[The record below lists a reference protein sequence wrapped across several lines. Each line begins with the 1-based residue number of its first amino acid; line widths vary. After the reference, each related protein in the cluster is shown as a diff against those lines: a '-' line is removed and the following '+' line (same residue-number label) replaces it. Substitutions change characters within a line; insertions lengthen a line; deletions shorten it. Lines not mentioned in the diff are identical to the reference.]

1 MFVQFL
7 TIISSV
13 AHFDFLIFPEKC
25 QEAAACVLAS
35 VFVDCISETQHS
47 IVPIALLVSS
57 VCYYDLGLYNYAVKY
72 KQLHQVKMAINI
84 LSWINLIS
92 AAHNPTLSWYR
103 DFVTV
108 LHYSTILIWTCGF

>member
-35 VFVDCISETQHS
+35 VFVEHTLELTVFQKHS
-47 IVPIALLVSS
+47 TAL
-57 VCYYDLGLYNYAVKY
+57 C
-72 KQLHQVKMAINI
+72 Q
-84 LSWINLIS
+84 
-92 AAHNPTLSWYR
+92 
-103 DFVTV
+103 
-108 LHYSTILIWTCGF
+108 